1 MIKHLFFDL
10 DRTLWDF
17 ETNSKIA
24 LNKCY
29 NHFNLSIYFTHFIQF
44 QTIYSTIN
52 NDLWKKYGKGKINKE
67 DLRTERFRKTLAKV
81 NCFDDEL
88 IQNLNIF
95 YVDHSTKETQL
106 FPNTKTTLEELK
118 NNYQLHIITNGFQ
131 EAQFEKLK
139 NTNIIECFT
148 SIVCSEM
155 VGKNKPHIDIFK
167 FALNKANAK
176 ANESIMIGDDLLVDV
191 VGAVQSGM
199 QAILFDPNEKYK
211 KSKNQQK
218 IKNISELPYL
228 LTTYN

>member
-1 MIKHLFFDL
+1 
-10 DRTLWDF
+10 
-17 ETNSKIA
+17 
-24 LNKCY
+24 
-29 NHFNLSIYFTHFIQF
+29 
-44 QTIYSTIN
+44 
-52 NDLWKKYGKGKINKE
+52 
-67 DLRTERFRKTLAKV
+67 
-81 NCFDDEL
+81 
-88 IQNLNIF
+88 
-95 YVDHSTKETQL
+95 
-106 FPNTKTTLEELK
+106 
-118 NNYQLHIITNGFQ
+118 
-131 EAQFEKLK
+131 
-139 NTNIIECFT
+139 
-148 SIVCSEM
+148 M